1 MCIALFSTAHPEYA
15 LILINNRDEFLV
27 RPTAPANWWVS
38 PNENVLG
45 GRDLQRKEQGTWLGI
60 TKQGRIAVLTNFREE
75 GVIKPEAR
83 SRGAMVNEFLTQPPH
98 SSDGTESFVHGLV
111 EGEGLKGV
119 GGFSLVCG
127 KVGEPLAVISNR
139 TPNVEDTAWIAND
152 KGETIGLSNA
162 AFGNR
167 SWPKVLR
174 GEALLSSAIKQD
186 LSEKKSQAGLIEH
199 LVCILHDDMLP
210 RKPKDYP
217 WDSYVQELRKSIF
230 IPAIGGEGAEGS
242 RAEDLAA
249 ARGDQ
254 HVNVEN
260 AAKAAETG
268 HDLDSL
274 YGTQKQT
281 IVLVDRQGRV
291 TFVERT
297 LYDASGKATAAA
309 DRDRAFHFNIEGWK
323 A

>member
-1 MCIALFSTAHPEYA
+1 
-15 LILINNRDEFLV
+15 
-27 RPTAPANWWVS
+27 
-38 PNENVLG
+38 
-45 GRDLQRKEQGTWLGI
+45 
-60 TKQGRIAVLTNFREE
+60 
-75 GVIKPEAR
+75 
-83 SRGAMVNEFLTQPPH
+83 MVNAFLTQAPH
-98 SSDGTESFVHGLV
+98 SSDGTKEFIHDLV
-111 EGEGLKGV
+111 EDDGLKGV

-127 KVGEPLAVISNR
+127 KVGEALAVISNR

-162 AFGNR
+162 AFGDR

-174 GEALLSSAIKQD
+174 GEALLSSAIKRD
-186 LSEKKSQAGLIEH
+186 LSEQNSQSDLIEH
-199 LVCILHDDMLP
+199 LFRILDDDMLP

-217 WDSYVQELRKSIF
+217 WDSYVRELRKSIF

-249 ARGDQ
+249 AQGDQ
-254 HVNVEN
+254 RVHVEN
-260 AAKAAETG
+260 TAEVSETRD
-268 HDLDSL
+268 DLDSL

-281 IVLVDRQGRV
+281 IVLVGRQGRV

-297 LYDASGKATAAA
+297 LYDAIGKATAAP
-309 DRDRAFHFNIEGWK
+309 DRDRTFRFDIEGWE

>member
-1 MCIALFSTAHPEYA
+1 MLSDTLSLFWLRAYQ
-15 LILINNRDEFLV
+15 EFLA

-83 SRGAMVNEFLTQPPH
+83 SRGAMVNAYLTQPPQ
-98 SSDGTESFVHGLV
+98 SLDGTEKFLHDLV
-111 EGEGLKGV
+111 KGKGLKGV

-139 TPNVEDTAWIAND
+139 TPNVKDTAWIAKD

-162 AFGNR
+162 TFANR
-167 SWPKVLR
+167 SWPKVFR
-174 GEALLSSAIKQD
+174 GEMLLVSAIKQNI
-186 LSEKKSQAGLIEH
+186 SEQRSQASFIKL
-199 LVCILHDDMLP
+199 LFRILDDDILP

-230 IPAIGGEGAEGS
+230 IPAIGGEGAEES

-249 ARGDQ
+249 AKSDHRISVD
-254 HVNVEN
+254 N
-260 AAKAAETG
+260 ATEVAETK
-268 HDLDSL
+268 HDLDGV

-281 IVLVDRQGRV
+281 VVLVDRRGRV

-297 LYDASGKATAAA
+297 LYDATSKILVAP
-309 DRDRAFHFNIEGWK
+309 DRDRTFQFDIEGWK
-323 A
+323 NP